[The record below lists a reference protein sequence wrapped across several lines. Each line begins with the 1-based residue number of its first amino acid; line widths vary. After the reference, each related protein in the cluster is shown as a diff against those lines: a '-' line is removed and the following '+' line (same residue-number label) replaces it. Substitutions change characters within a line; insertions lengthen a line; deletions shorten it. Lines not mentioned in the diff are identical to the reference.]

1 MRKVS
6 KRLSQ
11 ICYTTTPK
19 EQKETKRKTKETT
32 KFSCWKLIQ
41 LINANEVI
49 KLYNLVID
57 DAGLFSLGL
66 GRVARRADT
75 RTVLLLTKK
84 EKNNSVLGIRHIL
97 VPDPDPRIRTS
108 DKWIRIR
115 TFD

>member
-1 MRKVS
+1 MLHYNTQR
-6 KRLSQ
+6 
-11 ICYTTTPK
+11 
-19 EQKETKRKTKETT
+19 TKETT
-32 KFSCWKLIQ
+32 KFSCWKLIE

-84 EKNNSVLGIRHIL
+84 AKNNLVLEIRDIL
-97 VPDPDPRIRTS
+97 VRIRIRDPYLWLMDPDPDPYS
-108 DKWIRIR
+108 D
-115 TFD
+115 